1 MRIGELASATNTSVR
16 LLRYYE
22 ERQLIVSTRE
32 PNGYRTYDDRFVDRV
47 LQIRG
52 LLDAGLP
59 TRIIKQ
65 ILPCLDK
72 PRVIHFADA
81 TPDMI
86 ALLTHERDRMEE
98 RALNLMKNR
107 DAIASYL
114 DEVIDIANEGSTTTP
129 QPLPGRTDNAPD
141 ITATSAIAS

>member
-1 MRIGELASATNTSVR
+1 MLIGELSERTDTSRR

-22 ERQLIVSTRE
+22 EQGLIVANRS
-32 PNGYRTYDDRFVDRV
+32 PNGYRDYDEYNVDRV

-72 PRVIHFADA
+72 PRVIYFPDA
-81 TPDMI
+81 TPEMI
-86 ALLTHERDRMEE
+86 ATLELERDRMTD
-98 RALNLMKNR
+98 RIRCLTRNR
-107 DAIASYL
+107 DAVTEYL
-114 DEVIDIANEGSTTTP
+114 DAVLEYSHTGEIPTP
-129 QPLPGRTDNAPD
+129 AQSGQG
-141 ITATSAIAS
+141 

>member
-1 MRIGELASATNTSVR
+1 MRIGELSERTGVSRR

-22 ERQLIVSTRE
+22 EQGLIVSERCA
-32 PNGYRTYDDRFVDRV
+32 NGYRNYDERFVDRV

-72 PRVIHFADA
+72 PRRIIFSEA
-81 TPDMI
+81 TPEMI
-86 ALLTHERDRMEE
+86 AMLEAELDRMNQRVECLT
-98 RALNLMKNR
+98 RNR
-107 DAIASYL
+107 DAIAEYL
-114 DEVIDIANEGSTTTP
+114 EEV
-129 QPLPGRTDNAPD
+129 RTHARADA
-141 ITATSAIAS
+141 A

>member
-1 MRIGELASATNTSVR
+1 MRIGELSERTGTPRR

-22 ERQLIVSTRE
+22 EQGLILPDRCA
-32 PNGYRTYDDRFVDRV
+32 NGYRAYDERLVDRV

-72 PRVIHFADA
+72 PRLIHFSDA
-81 TPDMI
+81 TPEMI
-86 ALLTHERDRMEE
+86 ATLEDERDRMTRRIEC
-98 RALNLMKNR
+98 LTHNR
-107 DAIASYL
+107 DAISEYL
-114 DEVIDIANEGSTTTP
+114 DAVLEH
-129 QPLPGRTDNAPD
+129 NA
-141 ITATSAIAS
+141 TATS

>member
-1 MRIGELASATNTSVR
+1 MMRIGELSERTGTSRR

-22 ERQLIVSTRE
+22 EQGLIVSERS
-32 PNGYRTYDDRFVDRV
+32 PNGYRHYDERLADRV

-72 PRVIHFADA
+72 PRVIHFPDA
-81 TPDMI
+81 TPEML
-86 ALLTHERDRMEE
+86 ATLELERDRMTE
-98 RALNLMKNR
+98 RIECLIRNR
-107 DAIASYL
+107 NAVSEYL
-114 DEVIDIANEGSTTTP
+114 DTV
-129 QPLPGRTDNAPD
+129 RTNRRPD
-141 ITATSAIAS
+141 VAA